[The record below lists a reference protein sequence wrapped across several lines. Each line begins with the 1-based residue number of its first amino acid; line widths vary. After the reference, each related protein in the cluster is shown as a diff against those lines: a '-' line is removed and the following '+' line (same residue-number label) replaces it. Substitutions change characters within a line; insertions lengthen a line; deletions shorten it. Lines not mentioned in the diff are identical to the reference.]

1 MADTEASRKR
11 EEQLVVFQLAG
22 QTYGVDI
29 ARVFEIIRM
38 EAITRV
44 PKAPSF
50 VEGVIKLRG
59 SIIPV
64 IDLRKRFAMPPA
76 ESTANN
82 RIVIVEMGGTTI
94 GMIVDAVSE
103 VLRVSQADIEPPP
116 PMVAGVD
123 AAYLRGIALWR
134 DRLIILLDLEKI
146 LAEKEQARL
155 RQARME
161 LAAEKPA

>member
-1 MADTEASRKR
+1 MADAEASRKR

-22 QTYGVDI
+22 QTYGMDI

-38 EAITRV
+38 ETITRV

-59 SIIPV
+59 NIIPV

-103 VLRVSQADIEPPP
+103 VLRISQADIEPPP

>member
-1 MADTEASRKR
+1 MVDTRSARKG

-29 ARVFEIIRM
+29 AQVFEIIRM
-38 EAITRV
+38 EVITRV

-64 IDLRKRFAMPPA
+64 IDLRKRFGMPPA
-76 ESTANN
+76 ESTANS
-82 RIVIVEMGGTTI
+82 RIIIVEMGGMTI
-94 GMIVDAVSE
+94 GVVVDAVSE
-103 VLRVSQADIEPPP
+103 VLRISRADIEPPP
-116 PMVAGVD
+116 PMVAAVD

-134 DRLIILLDLEKI
+134 ERLIILLDLEKI
-146 LAEKEQARL
+146 LAEKDQARL
-155 RQARME
+155 RQSKME
-161 LAAEKPA
+161 LAEKSA